1 MFKSKSDADAA
12 PAAATDQSSNETVD
26 RRTSEISIDMISSE
40 LNIPRS
46 TAYRYA
52 KTLTDRG
59 FLHKTSTTSTYQ
71 LGRVFLTFSRLAL
84 ASDRELITT
93 VSPTMTAIAN
103 ETGES
108 VSLMRL
114 INQRAVCLD
123 SIPGTHALRVSI
135 ERGRAQLLHAGA
147 SSRVLLANQD
157 PETWKSSL
165 DFPLKRY
172 TETTITEWEVLKDNL
187 TQVRDCGYAISDGE
201 IDLGARA
208 VAVPLSN
215 AFDITIAVLSIEA
228 PASRLDAEKAERY
241 VKLLQE
247 AAQTVKESL
256 G

>member
-1 MFKSKSDADAA
+1 VLLLFQK
-12 PAAATDQSSNETVD
+12 DQA
-26 RRTSEISIDMISSE
+26 EISIDMISSE
-40 LNIPRS
+40 LNIPKS

-59 FLHKTSTTSTYQ
+59 FLHKTTATGTYQ
-71 LGRVFLTFSRLAL
+71 LGRVFLSFSRMVL

-93 VSPTMTAIAN
+93 VLPMMTTLAD

-114 INQRAVCLD
+114 INRRAVCLE

-135 ERGRAQLLHAGA
+135 DRGRAQLLHAGA
-147 SSRVLLANQD
+147 SSRVLLASQE
-157 PETWKSSL
+157 PEMWKSHL

-172 TETTITEWEVLKDNL
+172 TDSTITNWDVLEENL
-187 TQVRDCGYAISDGE
+187 RNIRACGYAVSDGE
-201 IDLGARA
+201 IDMGARA
-208 VAVPLSN
+208 VAVPLPN
-215 AFDITIAVLSIEA
+215 LFDVTIAVLSIEA
-228 PASRLDAEKAERY
+228 PASRLDAERTEHY

-247 AAQTVKESL
+247 ATQQVKQSL